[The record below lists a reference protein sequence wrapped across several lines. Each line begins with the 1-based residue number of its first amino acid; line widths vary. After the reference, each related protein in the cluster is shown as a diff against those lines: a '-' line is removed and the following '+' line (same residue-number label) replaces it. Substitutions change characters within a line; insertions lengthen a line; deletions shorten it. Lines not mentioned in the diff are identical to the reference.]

1 MREGAEGAG
10 AEQQFRVLLEQ
21 MDSKITVIAE
31 GHVVLLRELR
41 ETRADLQ
48 CRMDE
53 GFADIRVGISS
64 LVKRMDAHERAH
76 VS

>member
-1 MREGAEGAG
+1 MREGAEGTG

-48 CRMDE
+48 HRMDE
-53 GFADIRVGISS
+53 GFGDIRLGIGS
-64 LVKRMDAHERAH
+64 LVKRMNAHERAH
-76 VS
+76 TS